1 MKCLVVGYGSIGARH
16 TRLLVDLG
24 CEVAVVSERDIDF
37 KRRYRSLTQA
47 VQQFQPEYLV
57 IANKTQEHLSS
68 LLELKTLNYQGRVLV
83 EKPIFNKTESIDCSD
98 FKKIAVAYNLRF
110 HPVIVRLKDL
120 IDEVDVLESMQVYAG
135 QYLPD
140 WRPDSDYRKCYS
152 ASLGQGGGVLRDL
165 SHELDYINWL
175 LGPLDRVASIGGHFS
190 NLEISSDD
198 VWAIIA
204 EYKKC
209 RALTLQLNYLDR
221 TPRREII
228 FHANGQTVKGD
239 LVANTLEINGKREC
253 VAVSADVTYI
263 EQHKAMMSD
272 DCNSSLAC
280 VRSALEVVS
289 TVEAIEEASIN
300 KTWVYI

>member
-135 QYLPD
+135 QY
-140 WRPDSDYRKCYS
+140 
-152 ASLGQGGGVLRDL
+152 
-165 SHELDYINWL
+165 
-175 LGPLDRVASIGGHFS
+175 
-190 NLEISSDD
+190 IS
-198 VWAIIA
+198 
-204 EYKKC
+204 
-209 RALTLQLNYLDR
+209 Q
-221 TPRREII
+221 
-228 FHANGQTVKGD
+228 
-239 LVANTLEINGKREC
+239 
-253 VAVSADVTYI
+253 
-263 EQHKAMMSD
+263 
-272 DCNSSLAC
+272 
-280 VRSALEVVS
+280 
-289 TVEAIEEASIN
+289 
-300 KTWVYI
+300 